1 MTEMRTIEQSQRE
14 AKAAHEEAVLTRSTL
29 VEKAVEARDLAGFT
43 VVKATMVG
51 TVARSAQLG
60 LTGSNCLYEMAFQK
74 PARLTLDPPCIFAIL
89 WSYLRLLA
97 APAMTV
103 TLGNL
108 SGLHAQSSRNSEGS
122 TSSAAA
128 KLRIVRIWGSVIAL
142 RSNRPIW
149 SRCVSALSASSSRLS
164 NRFWRSFFSFS
175 PLILTMLIV
184 GNFVPP

>member
-74 PARLTLDPPCIFAIL
+74 PARLTFDPPCIFAIL

-103 TLGNL
+103 TIGNL
-108 SGLHAQSSRNSEGS
+108 SSLHTQSSRNSEGS